1 MGLQLHISPLT
12 LGLELR
18 LQQEVQGKQ
27 LAAAAA
33 AEFLLKARAGAFN
46 SPVKKSS
53 GKSTALPPLFQNQQ
67 HSFYLGNE

>member
-27 LAAAAA
+27 LVAAAA
-33 AEFLLKARAGAFN
+33 FLLKARAGTFN
-46 SPVKKSS
+46 PPVKKSS

>member
-27 LAAAAA
+27 LVAAAA
-33 AEFLLKARAGAFN
+33 FLLKARAGAFN

>member
-1 MGLQLHISPLT
+1 MGLQLHIPPLT

-27 LAAAAA
+27 LVAA
-33 AEFLLKARAGAFN
+33 AEFLLKARSGAFN
-46 SPVKKSS
+46 PPVKKSS

>member
-27 LAAAAA
+27 LVAAAA
-33 AEFLLKARAGAFN
+33 FLLKARAGAFN
-46 SPVKKSS
+46 PPVKKSS

>member
-27 LAAAAA
+27 LVAAAAA
-33 AEFLLKARAGAFN
+33 FLLKARAGAFN
-46 SPVKKSS
+46 PPVKKSS